1 MSLVY
6 ALFISIIIGVIA
18 LENYGYGYWEISR
31 PVFAGPLI
39 GLIMGDLHTGLIVGA
54 TIELMFLGI
63 IPVGGSIPPNAQ
75 AAGLIGTA
83 IAITSGGNPEVG
95 ITLALPIGI
104 IAQLFLLLAWNG
116 NIFLVHK
123 ADKAI
128 ENENYRKMEFLH
140 LSGLIMFF
148 LQIAIP
154 AFLAVYFGSGLIN
167 SIVDTLPEWVMNG
180 LDAASKILP
189 AVGIAMLIQMMNS
202 KRFWPFLLLGFTLSA
217 YLDLDTLAV
226 ALVGFS
232 IAAALFLI
240 NTDDTSGESLSFEDF
255 DSSHKSEGVIQKNDL
270 KRVFFRSFFTMTSIN
285 YERYQNLG
293 FNFAILPALKKIY
306 SKEKLKDTVSSD
318 TEFFNCHPYP
328 TAAILGMTLAMEE
341 KRGEEI
347 SNTGEASIESS
358 AVTATKT
365 AMMGP
370 LAGIGDSVF
379 KATLMTIFASIGA
392 SLAVDGNWFGS

>member
-1 MSLVY
+1 
-6 ALFISIIIGVIA
+6 
-18 LENYGYGYWEISR
+18 
-31 PVFAGPLI
+31 
-39 GLIMGDLHTGLIVGA
+39 
-54 TIELMFLGI
+54 
-63 IPVGGSIPPNAQ
+63 
-75 AAGLIGTA
+75 
-83 IAITSGGNPEVG
+83 
-95 ITLALPIGI
+95 
-104 IAQLFLLLAWNG
+104 
-116 NIFLVHK
+116 
-123 ADKAI
+123 
-128 ENENYRKMEFLH
+128 
-140 LSGLIMFF
+140 
-148 LQIAIP
+148 

-202 KRFWPFLLLGFTLSA
+202 KKFWPFLLLGFTLSA

-240 NTDDTSGESLSFEDF
+240 NTDDTSGESLNFEDF
-255 DSSHKSEGVIQKNDL
+255 DSSHKSEGVIQKSDL

-306 SKEKLKDTVSSD
+306 SKEKLKDTVSRHM
-318 TEFFNCHPYP
+318 EFFNCHPYP
-328 TAAILGMTLAMEE
+328 TPAILGMTLAMEE

-392 SLAVDGNWFGS
+392 SLAVDGNWFGSFIFIIPMIILNLVTRYYGLLFGYKYGAKFFANLKSSKIIDRFVEAASIVGLSVIGSMIVSFVIFELDVVKEMGETELNIQEMLDKILPYGMPLVIVLFYLYLLNKIKRNGIYVILTLSFIIGLVGAYFNIFDL